1 MSSFPGSPRLIK
13 GALVGVGLLGLLEST
28 VVFQYNPD
36 TMTRRLEPRN
46 AKPDGEKGDVT
57 RLSGPPKETIT
68 VSIEVDATDQLEQN
82 DALAIASGIGPTLAA
97 LELML
102 YPKSA
107 LVVANTIMS
116 ALGTIEILPAEGPM
130 ILFVWGPT
138 RVVPVQVTGLSIT
151 EEAHD
156 TLLNP
161 IRAKVELTLMVL
173 SYNDLQ
179 TSSLG
184 RALFLVHH
192 VTKEALAVSNVF
204 NNIQNVGTAL
214 KF

>member
-1 MSSFPGSPRLIK
+1 MSTFPGSPVLIK
-13 GALVGVGLLGLLEST
+13 GALVGVGLQGVLEST

-68 VSIEVDATDQLEQN
+68 VSIEVDATDQLEEN
-82 DALAIASGIGPTLAA
+82 NALARASGIAPTLAA

-102 YPKSA
+102 YPTSA
-107 LVVANTIMS
+107 LVIANTVMA
-116 ALGTIEILPAEGPM
+116 ALGTIEILPAEGPL

-179 TSSLG
+179 TTSIG
-184 RALFLVHH
+184 RALFLVHQ
-192 VTKEALAVSNVF
+192 VTKEALAVSNTF
-204 NNIQNVGTAL
+204 NNVQNIGSAL
-214 KF
+214 KL

>member
-1 MSSFPGSPRLIK
+1 MSSFPGSPRLLK
-13 GALVGVGLLGLLEST
+13 GALVGVGLTGVAETT

-46 AKPDGEKGDVT
+46 AKPDGEKGDMT
-57 RLSGPPKETIT
+57 RLAGPPKETIT
-68 VSIEVDATDQLEQN
+68 VSIEIDATDPLEQN
-82 DALAIASGIGPTLAA
+82 DSLALASGIGATLAA

-102 YPKSA
+102 YPSSG
-107 LVVANTIMS
+107 LVIANTVMS
-116 ALGTIEILPAEGPM
+116 ALGTIEVLPAEGPM
-130 ILFVWGPT
+130 VLFVWGPT

-151 EEAHD
+151 EEAYD

-161 IRAKVELTLMVL
+161 MRAKVDLTLMVL

-179 TSSLG
+179 TTSLG
-184 RALFLVHH
+184 RALFLVHQ
-192 VTKEALAVSNVF
+192 VTKEALAASNAF
-204 NNIQNVGTAL
+204 NNAQSTGVAL

>member
-1 MSSFPGSPRLIK
+1 MS
-13 GALVGVGLLGLLEST
+13 
-28 VVFQYNPD
+28 D
-36 TMTRRLEPRN
+36 
-46 AKPDGEKGDVT
+46 
-57 RLSGPPKETIT
+57 
-68 VSIEVDATDQLEQN
+68 
-82 DALAIASGIGPTLAA
+82 GPTLAA

-107 LVVANTIMS
+107 LVVANAIMS
-116 ALGTIEILPAEGPM
+116 ALGTVEILPAEGPM

-138 RVVPVQVTGLSIT
+138 RVVPVQVTSLSIT

-179 TSSLG
+179 TTSLG
-184 RALFLVHH
+184 RALFLVHQ
-192 VTKEALAVSNVF
+192 VTTEALAVSNAF
-204 NNIQNVGTAL
+204 NNIQNIGTAL

>member
-13 GALVGVGLLGLLEST
+13 GALIGVGLMGVLEST

-36 TMTRRLEPRN
+36 TLTRRLDPRN

-57 RLSGPPKETIT
+57 RLAGPPKETIT
-68 VSIEVDATDQLEQN
+68 VSIEIDATDQLEEG
-82 DALAIASGIGPTLAA
+82 DTLAVTTGIGPTLAA

-102 YPKSA
+102 YPKST
-107 LVVANTIMS
+107 LVIANAVMA
-116 ALGTIEILPAEGPM
+116 ALGTVEVLPAEGPL

-138 RVVPVQVTGLSIT
+138 RVVPVQVTGLTIT

-161 IRAKVELTLMVL
+161 IRAKAELTLMVL
-173 SYNDLQ
+173 SYNDLA
-179 TSSLG
+179 TTSLG
-184 RALFLVHH
+184 RALFLVHQ
-192 VTKEALAVSNVF
+192 VTTEALAISNVF
-204 NNIQNVGTAL
+204 NSVQSIGSAL

>member
-1 MSSFPGSPRLIK
+1 MTTFPGSPRLLK
-13 GALVGVGLLGLLEST
+13 GALVGVGLFGLLEST

-36 TMTRRLEPRN
+36 TMTRRLEPRS
-46 AKPDGEKGDVT
+46 AKPEGEKGDVT

-68 VSIEVDATDQLEQN
+68 VSIEIDATDQLEQN
-82 DALAIASGIGPTLAA
+82 DPLAAASGIAPTLAA

-102 YPKSA
+102 YPKSP
-107 LVVANTIMS
+107 LVIANTILS
-116 ALGTIEILPAEGPM
+116 ALGTIEILPAEGPL

-151 EEAHD
+151 EEAYD

-161 IRAKVELTLMVL
+161 IRAKVELTLLVL
-173 SYNDLQ
+173 GYNDLQ
-179 TSSLG
+179 TTSLG
-184 RALFLVHH
+184 RALFLVHQ
-192 VTKEALAVSNVF
+192 VTKEALGLANTFTNVQ
-204 NNIQNVGTAL
+204 NIGTAL

>member
-1 MSSFPGSPRLIK
+1 MSAFPGSPRLIK
-13 GALVGVGLLGLLEST
+13 GALVGVGLMGVLEST

-36 TMTRRLEPRN
+36 TLTRRLEPRN

-68 VSIEVDATDQLEQN
+68 VSIESDATDQLEEAN
-82 DALAIASGIGPTLAA
+82 VLALATGIGPTLAA

-102 YPKSA
+102 YPKSS
-107 LVVANTIMS
+107 LVVANAVMS
-116 ALGTIEILPAEGPM
+116 ALGTIEVLPAEGPL

-138 RVVPVQVTGLSIT
+138 RVVPVQVTSLTIT
-151 EEAHD
+151 EDAHD
-156 TLLNP
+156 QLLNP
-161 IRAKVELTLMVL
+161 IRAKAELTLMVL

-179 TSSLG
+179 VTSLG
-184 RALFLVHH
+184 RALFLVHQ
-192 VTKEALAVSNVF
+192 VTAEALALSNAF
-204 NNIQNVGTAL
+204 NSVQSVGAAL

>member
-13 GALVGVGLLGLLEST
+13 GALVGVGLLGVLEST

-138 RVVPVQVTGLSIT
+138 RVGPVQVMGLSIT

-184 RALFLVHH
+184 RALFLVHQ

-214 KF
+214 KL

>member
-1 MSSFPGSPRLIK
+1 MSAFPGSPRLIK
-13 GALVGVGLLGLLEST
+13 GALVGVGLMGALEST

-36 TMTRRLEPRN
+36 TLTRRLEPRS

-57 RLSGPPKETIT
+57 RLAGPPKETIT
-68 VSIEVDATDQLEQN
+68 VSVEIDATDQLEDGN
-82 DALAIASGIGPTLAA
+82 ALAVATGIGPTLAA

-102 YPKSA
+102 YPKSS
-107 LVVANTIMS
+107 LVVANTVMS
-116 ALGTIEILPAEGPM
+116 ALGTIEVLPAEGPL

-138 RVVPVQVTGLSIT
+138 RVLPVQVTGLSIT

-179 TSSLG
+179 TTSLG
-184 RALFLVHH
+184 RALFLVHQ
-192 VTKEALAVSNVF
+192 VTKEALALSNVF
-204 NNIQNVGTAL
+204 NNVQNIGTAL

>member
-1 MSSFPGSPRLIK
+1 MSAFPGSPRLIK
-13 GALVGVGLLGLLEST
+13 GALVGVGLMGVLEST

-36 TMTRRLEPRN
+36 TLTRRLEPRN

-68 VSIEVDATDQLEQN
+68 VSIEIDATDQLEEAN
-82 DALAIASGIGPTLAA
+82 VLALATGIGPTLAA

-102 YPKSA
+102 YPKSS
-107 LVVANTIMS
+107 LVVANAVMS
-116 ALGTIEILPAEGPM
+116 ALGTIEVLPAEGPL

-138 RVVPVQVTGLSIT
+138 RVVPVQVTSLTIT
-151 EEAHD
+151 EDAHD
-156 TLLNP
+156 QLLNP
-161 IRAKVELTLMVL
+161 IRAKAELTLMVL

-179 TSSLG
+179 VTSLG
-184 RALFLVHH
+184 RALFLVHQ
-192 VTKEALAVSNVF
+192 VTAEALALSNAF
-204 NNIQNVGTAL
+204 NSVQSVGAAL

>member
-1 MSSFPGSPRLIK
+1 MSAFPGSPRLIK
-13 GALVGVGLLGLLEST
+13 GALVGVGLMGVLEST

-36 TMTRRLEPRN
+36 TLTRRLEPRN

-68 VSIEVDATDQLEQN
+68 VSIEIDATDQLEEAN
-82 DALAIASGIGPTLAA
+82 VLALATGIGPTLAA

-102 YPKSA
+102 YPKSS
-107 LVVANTIMS
+107 LVVANAVMS
-116 ALGTIEILPAEGPM
+116 ALGTIEVLPAEGPL

-138 RVVPVQVTGLSIT
+138 RVVPVQVTGLTIT
-151 EEAHD
+151 EDAHD
-156 TLLNP
+156 QLLNP
-161 IRAKVELTLMVL
+161 IRAKAELTLMVL

-179 TSSLG
+179 VTSLG
-184 RALFLVHH
+184 RALFLVHQ
-192 VTKEALAVSNVF
+192 VTAEALALSNAF
-204 NNIQNVGTAL
+204 NSVQSVGAAL

>member
-1 MSSFPGSPRLIK
+1 MSAFPNSPRLIK
-13 GALVGVGLLGLLEST
+13 GALVGVGLMGALEST

-36 TMTRRLEPRN
+36 TLTRRFEPRN

-68 VSIEVDATDQLEQN
+68 VSIEIDATDQLEEAN
-82 DALAIASGIGPTLAA
+82 VLALATGIAPTLAA

-102 YPKSA
+102 YPKSS
-107 LVVANTIMS
+107 LVIANAVMS
-116 ALGTIEILPAEGPM
+116 ALGTIEVLPAEGPL

-138 RVVPVQVTGLSIT
+138 RVVPVQVTSLTIT
-151 EEAHD
+151 EDAHD
-156 TLLNP
+156 QLLNP
-161 IRAKVELTLMVL
+161 IRAKAELTLMVL

-179 TSSLG
+179 LTSLG
-184 RALFLVHH
+184 RALFLVHQ
-192 VTKEALAVSNVF
+192 VTTEALASSNAF
-204 NNIQNVGTAL
+204 NNVQSVGASL